1 VPASFELEST
11 ENRFVARDGIAEGV
25 KSALRAGR
33 SVVLVGAPGV
43 GKTRLA
49 AECVRRLSDEST
61 LVARLGDARDR
72 DGLVSRVADAAG
84 VWLSPAASSAEAEAR
99 LARALASRGPGVFVL
114 DNFEQLPA
122 DADGLV
128 RDWIR
133 ASSMGWLVT
142 SRRRLACDVD
152 HIELGPLEAV
162 ARPGRWSEAA
172 ILMRHRAEEN
182 AHVRVDERDREAIET
197 LVAALDGLPLAI
209 ELAASRLAVLTPSQ
223 LLSRLDKR
231 FALLDGEKGGGLR
244 AALEASFSL
253 LGDDARECLRACGVF
268 RGGVRLEALEA
279 MLGDQKDVFGS
290 LAALRNQ
297 SLLLVERVGDEYRYG
312 LAHSIRELVEQRER
326 GTAAWEA
333 ARAKHAAYW
342 AAAGEKEAED
352 PRLGREVENL
362 HAAFE
367 WAQEKDP
374 GLCARLA
381 LTLSAPSLGLPY
393 GVAREV
399 LSTTMARLDLQGLS
413 EALRGQLFYR
423 RGTVRRYL
431 ADFAGAVVDLEA
443 AREIAER
450 TNDRAL
456 LAEALA
462 GLGNACSA
470 RADWD
475 GARRYLERAMA
486 VHPSASFRPLVLAM
500 IANTHSNEDAFDRA
514 EPMLREAISLSD
526 ADHDVFGGAFARLS
540 LGILLVERGIFDEAF
555 GSLVDS
561 LSVLETSRS
570 TRVMQAR
577 HLRAVALTHL
587 ARVKQETGD
596 TAGALTDYHD
606 ALVYAEEAGVRRAE
620 AFALHGLASLLLE
633 LGELRAADDRIR
645 EALPLIRE
653 NATDVEG
660 AIVAL
665 QGVLFASRGAHD
677 DAERFFRRAQALLDA
692 HKRPVFAAALAVLR
706 GENDGSG
713 PLSEFAD
720 VRLAR
725 RLRAVFSSE
734 VPSPPLFI
742 AEDAAFFRSPDT
754 GEAVSLLRRKAVRA
768 VLRALL
774 EARISRPGVP
784 VSIDALVSAGWPGE
798 KVLAAAG
805 AERVYAAI
813 ATLRRLGLRGVIAQ
827 EADGYLIPAN
837 RAVLT
842 HDPGSG

>member
-1 VPASFELEST
+1 MPVSLELAGT
-11 ENRFVARDGIAEGV
+11 DNRFVARAEIADAV
-25 KSALRAGR
+25 TAALRSGR
-33 SVVLVGAPGV
+33 SVVLLGAPGV

-49 AECVRRLSDEST
+49 AECLRRLSDESAV
-61 LVARLGDARDR
+61 VARLGDARDR
-72 DGLVSRVADAAG
+72 DALVSRVAAAAG
-84 VWLSPAASSAEAEAR
+84 VWLSPASSPAEAEAR

-114 DNFEQLPA
+114 DNYEQLPA
-122 DADGLV
+122 DADALV
-128 RDWIR
+128 RDWLR

-142 SRRRLACDVD
+142 SRRRLACDAE
-152 HIELGPLEAV
+152 HIEVGPMETSA
-162 ARPGRWSEAA
+162 PSNRWSEAA
-172 ILMRHRAEEN
+172 TLMRYRAEEN
-182 AHVRVDERDREAIET
+182 AHVRIDESDREAIET

-209 ELAASRLAVLTPSQ
+209 ELAATRLAVLTPSQ
-223 LLSRLDKR
+223 LLLRLDKR
-231 FALLDGEKGGGLR
+231 FSLLDGEEGGGLR
-244 AALEASFSL
+244 AALEASLSL
-253 LGDDARECLRACGVF
+253 LSDDARQCLVACSVF
-268 RGGVRLEALEA
+268 RGGIRLEALEA
-279 MLGDQKDVFGS
+279 MLGEQKDVLAS

-297 SLLLVERVGDEYRYG
+297 SLLLVERVGAEYRYG
-312 LAHSIRELVEQRER
+312 LAHSVRDLVEERER
-326 GTAAWEA
+326 DTPAWEA
-333 ARAKHAAYW
+333 ARAKHAEYW
-342 AAAGEKEAED
+342 ATAGEKEAED
-352 PRLGREVENL
+352 PILGREIENL
-362 HAAFE
+362 QAAFE
-367 WAQEKDP
+367 WAQDGHPE
-374 GLCARLA
+374 LCARLA
-381 LTLSAPSLGLPY
+381 LTLSAPPLGLPY
-393 GVAREV
+393 GVAREL
-399 LSTTMARLDLQGLS
+399 LSTMMAGPDFAGLP

-431 ADFAGAVVDLEA
+431 ADFAGAALDLEA

-450 TNDRAL
+450 TNSRAL
-456 LAEALA
+456 LAEVLA

-470 RADWD
+470 RADWE
-475 GARRYLERAMA
+475 GARRYLDRAMA
-486 VHPSASFRPLVLAM
+486 AHPSPSFRPLVLAM

-514 EPMLREAISLSD
+514 EPMLREAITLSD
-526 ADHDVFGGAFARLS
+526 ADHDVFAGAFARLS

-555 GSLVDS
+555 GCLVDA

-633 LGELRAADDRIR
+633 LGELRAADDRLR

-692 HKRPVFAAALAVLR
+692 HKRPVFATALAVLR
-706 GENDGSG
+706 GESDGAG
-713 PLSEFAD
+713 PFTEFAD

-725 RLRAVFSSE
+725 RLRAVFSRE
-734 VPSPPLFI
+734 APSPPLFI
-742 AEDAAFFRSPDT
+742 AEDAAFFRSPES

-774 EARISRPGVP
+774 EARLSRPGVP
-784 VSIDALVSAGWPGE
+784 VSIDTLVAAGWPGE

-827 EADGYLIPAN
+827 EADGYLIPAK